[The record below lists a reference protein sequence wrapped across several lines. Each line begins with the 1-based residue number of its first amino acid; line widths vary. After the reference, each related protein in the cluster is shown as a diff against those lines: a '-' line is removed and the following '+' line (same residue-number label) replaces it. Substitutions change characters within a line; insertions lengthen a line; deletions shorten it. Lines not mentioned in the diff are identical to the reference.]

1 MSKATLKFIRLSP
14 NKARLIAREVQGMNA
29 EHALASLE
37 FAPNK
42 AAGIISKVIAS
53 AVANGDYEPE
63 EVVVLSCRVD
73 KGPVLKRFRP
83 RARGSASRILK
94 PTSHIMVEVGVA
106 GSDADVTSSKKKS
119 TKAEASKTVKKTD
132 TKKATKK
139 KADSKKSDAKL
150 STDEADKKSSAK
162 PATKAKTETKAKKDS
177 SIVDLSD
184 MSHLSGIGPVM
195 AKKLEA
201 EGITSIRDIAE
212 MTKEDIAALDAKL
225 STKGDIQE
233 TCLKAASVVLKNY
246 KKSLDANDLKQLYG
260 VGVAVEKKLKAEGI
274 TTIAQIAEMSQ
285 DELAAI
291 DEKLA
296 IKGDIKSIWPEDAK
310 KILKN
315 NKKES

>member
-29 EHALASLE
+29 EYALASLE

-106 GSDADVTSSKKKS
+106 GSDTDVKSSKKKS
-119 TKAEASKTVKKTD
+119 TKAEASKSAKKTD
-132 TKKATKK
+132 TKKADKKAETKK
-139 KADSKKSDAKL
+139 KTS
-150 STDEADKKSSAK
+150 
-162 PATKAKTETKAKKDS
+162 TKAASIATEGDDLTK
-177 SIVDLSD
+177 
-184 MSHLSGIGPVM
+184 LSGIGPVM
-195 AKKLEA
+195 VVKL
-201 EGITSIRDIAE
+201 
-212 MTKEDIAALDAKL
+212 
-225 STKGDIQE
+225 
-233 TCLKAASVVLKNY
+233 N
-246 KKSLDANDLKQLYG
+246 
-260 VGVAVEKKLKAEGI
+260 AEGI
-274 TTIAQIAEMSQ
+274 TTYEQIANMTKDQIADLDTKIS
-285 DELAAI
+285 
-291 DEKLA
+291 
-296 IKGDIKSIWPEDAK
+296 IKGDIKETWQAEAK
-310 KILKN
+310 ALLKN